1 MELKNESLKGV
12 LIDLDKDKDFYNAA
26 LESIFYRLNS
36 SDRLIE
42 KGIDSGVLNSFLSYW
57 GFVGHDASIKSLI
70 ATGAIEYISDKNLLE
85 ELTKYYETQYSIL
98 SDTAE
103 NEEKL
108 YWEIMTY
115 MKVNYR
121 FGKMMKSDR
130 TYIKNWFTGKP
141 GEKGHPLHMEFD
153 DILLSKLNKDQY
165 FFNHAHQLKRLDGLH
180 AAFYEQALLEVKKLR
195 VLIKNELN

>member
-70 ATGAIEYISDKNLLE
+70 ATGAIEYISDENLLE

-103 NEEKL
+103 NEEK
-108 YWEIMTY
+108 
-115 MKVNYR
+115 
-121 FGKMMKSDR
+121 
-130 TYIKNWFTGKP
+130 
-141 GEKGHPLHMEFD
+141 
-153 DILLSKLNKDQY
+153 
-165 FFNHAHQLKRLDGLH
+165 
-180 AAFYEQALLEVKKLR
+180 ALLG
-195 VLIKNELN
+195 NHELHES